1 MISRTPS
8 LRIIALHALG
18 LLGVALLA
26 CSCSDEPPARST
38 ETDAGDA
45 GAVQQAD
52 ASSDVV
58 DAGQDAGEDAAAL
71 PPPTPYDFAVNCTA
85 NPCVTR
91 IAASGGGHACAVLQ
105 DGTVRCWGA
114 NASGQ
119 LGTGASDAGPA
130 PEYEATPRTV
140 VGIANAT
147 SVAAV
152 GRGTSGSS
160 CVVSGAGEVAC
171 FGSNVWGQL
180 GRAVGPSDVPHPEP
194 VVIDALRTKSVT
206 LAGKFALAVGTD
218 DRLWSW
224 GANDSFQLAR
234 QPSVPPAGPSS
245 PPALA
250 DMISSPVRAC
260 SGTENSGF
268 VLTSNGDLLS
278 WGGGIAEQ
286 LGRMSSLHQD
296 PIPAPILLSDV
307 SSVTAGATH
316 ACALTHGSVH
326 CWGGKNENGQLGTG
340 VRVQKMLPA
349 RVELPKDVYPVAVAA
364 GGNNTCAI
372 AATGELYCWG
382 ANGAGQLGIGTRQD
396 QPNPTRIEGLP
407 EQVVGVAVMDDA
419 VCALLRN
426 GSVACWGDNL
436 VGQLGR
442 GSRDTEIHLEAA
454 PVVFQ

>member
-1 MISRTPS
+1 MISRNPS
-8 LRIIALHALG
+8 LRIVAPHPWSLLG
-18 LLGVALLA
+18 LALLA
-26 CSCSDEPPARST
+26 CSSSDEPPARST

-52 ASSDVV
+52 ASNDVV

-71 PPPTPYDFAVNCTA
+71 PPPTPYDFAVKCTA

-130 PEYEATPRTV
+130 PEYEATPRRV

-171 FGSNVWGQL
+171 FGSNLWGQL
-180 GRAVGPSDVPHPEP
+180 GRAVDPSDAPHPVP
-194 VVIDALRTKSVT
+194 VVIDALRAKSVT
-206 LAGKFALAVGTD
+206 FAGKFALAVGAD

-234 QPSVPPAGPSS
+234 QPSDPPAGPSS
-245 PPALA
+245 PPARA
-250 DMISSPVRAC
+250 DRIASSVRAC
-260 SGTENSGF
+260 AGTENNGF
-268 VLTSNGDLLS
+268 VLTASGELLS
-278 WGGGIAEQ
+278 WGGGVAEQ
-286 LGRMSSLHQD
+286 LGRVSSLARD
-296 PIPAPILLSDV
+296 PVPAPIGLSDV
-307 SSVTAGATH
+307 TSVTAGATH
-316 ACALTHGSVH
+316 ACALSPGSIH
-326 CWGGKNENGQLGTG
+326 CWGGTNEHGQLGTG
-340 VRVQKMLPA
+340 VRAQEMLPA
-349 RVELPKDVYPVAVAA
+349 RVALPKDVYPVAVAA
-364 GGNNTCAI
+364 GGSDTCAI

-382 ANGAGQLGIGTRQD
+382 ANGSGQLGIATRQD
-396 QPNPTRIEGLP
+396 QPKPTRIAGLT

-442 GSRDTEIHLEAA
+442 GSRDTDIHLEAA

>member
-1 MISRTPS
+1 VISRYRS
-8 LRIIALHALG
+8 FRIVAPHAWA

-26 CSCSDEPPARST
+26 CSSSDETRPRST

-45 GAVQQAD
+45 GAVQQRD

-71 PPPTPYDFAVNCTA
+71 PPPPPYDFAVECTA

-91 IAASGGGHACAVLQ
+91 IAASGGGHACAVLH
-105 DGTVRCWGA
+105 DGTARCWGS

-119 LGTGASDAGPA
+119 LGTGASDAGA
-130 PEYEATPRTV
+130 ASEYEATPRRV
-140 VGIANAT
+140 VGISNAT

-160 CVVSGAGEVAC
+160 CVISGAGDVAC

-180 GRAVGPSDVPHPEP
+180 GRASEPSSDPHPEP
-194 VVIDALRTKSVT
+194 VVIDALRAKSVT

-218 DRLWSW
+218 GRLWSW
-224 GANDSFQLAR
+224 GANDAFQLAR

-245 PPALA
+245 PPARA
-250 DMISSPVRAC
+250 DRISSSVRAC
-260 SGTENSGF
+260 AGTQNSGF
-268 VLTSNGDLLS
+268 VLAGSGELLS
-278 WGGGIAEQ
+278 WGGGTAEQ
-286 LGRMSSLHQD
+286 LGRMSSLSQD
-296 PIPAPILLSDV
+296 PVPAPIVLSDV

-316 ACALTHGSVH
+316 ACALSRGNVH
-326 CWGGKNENGQLGTG
+326 CWGGKNEHGQLGTG
-340 VRVQKMLPA
+340 VRAKEMLPT
-349 RVELPKDVYPVAVAA
+349 RVALPKDVYPVAVAA
-364 GGNNTCAI
+364 GGNDTCAI

-382 ANGAGQLGIGTRQD
+382 ANGAGQLGVEARRD
-396 QPNPTRIEGLP
+396 QPNPTRIEGLT

-442 GSRDTEIHLEAA
+442 GSRDTDIHVEAA
-454 PVVFQ
+454 PVIFQ